1 MRKSIA
7 MNGRV
12 CYNKTMLELLAP
24 AGDMSALDTAI
35 KSGADAV
42 YLGLDGFNARMKAQ
56 NFNADNIGDVVA
68 YAHFYGV
75 KVYVTINTIVQN
87 SEFNDLISLVKTAVA
102 AKVDAFLVQDLGVA
116 KLLNDTFDGIVL
128 HASTQMGIHNLQGAR
143 VAERI
148 GIKRVVLSRET
159 KLEDIENIRK
169 NTSLEIEYFVQGA
182 LCVAFSGNCYLS
194 SVEQGASG
202 NRGLCKQL
210 CRLAYTSR
218 SGGKADNGYMLSA
231 RDLCLAKSVKQL
243 ADAGVCSF
251 KIEGRLRRN
260 GYVAEAVQAYRKIID
275 EVENGQKIDFDD
287 KDENRLKIAFSR
299 GDFLER
305 AYLDDGVPKVIEKR
319 YNNHTGIKVGVVKDV
334 KPFKNDLYEIVVSSN
349 RRLNKGDGV
358 KFFDK
363 EKESA
368 SLGIG
373 EAREKGK
380 GHYGIITT
388 AKVKVGWEVRLISDA
403 CREKELQDAKRFVPV
418 KFEVQALSGK
428 PLRIVAAS
436 VRSGVEISA
445 SKESSEELQKA
456 INAPTGEEEIA
467 KQCGKT
473 GDSGFCTDEVKT
485 ITDGVFVAKSVL
497 NGLRRDVLDE
507 LKRKITDFEKP
518 QSVRINEDK
527 LARELQKSNDCKRI
541 DSPPVKIVDAESE
554 NKSLFLKKGDK
565 VAIRP
570 SVWSA
575 DAIKRTLALLDL
587 KQEDIALDLPIVAN
601 GKDVDVIKKTL
612 AELKGVKTLVSEN
625 VYGLDFAKDGYTV
638 VAGQGHNI
646 ANTFAVEAVKA
657 LGAAAYVPS
666 LEYPLFEA
674 QDVLAR
680 LDTDKNIPLMTF
692 AHCPY
697 KTMFGND
704 CDKCSY
710 KGDMTMQRE
719 KHIYKVRRVRVSQ
732 CYFALYPEK

>member
-1 MRKSIA
+1 
-7 MNGRV
+7 MNDPV
-12 CYNKTMLELLAP
+12 CYNKNMLELLAP
-24 AGDMSALDTAI
+24 AGDTSALDTAI
-35 KSGADAV
+35 RCGANAV

-56 NFNADNIGDVVA
+56 NFNADNIGEVVA

-87 SEFNDLISLVKTAVA
+87 DEFNDLISLVKTAVE

-116 KLLNDTFDGIVL
+116 KFLKDTFDGIVL
-128 HASTQMGIHNLQGAR
+128 HASTQMGIHNLQGAK
-143 VAERI
+143 VAERM

-210 CRLAYTSR
+210 CRLRYTAR
-218 SGGKADNGYMLSA
+218 TGGKNDSGYLLSA

-243 ADAGVCSF
+243 AEAGVSSF
-251 KIEGRLRRN
+251 KIEGRLRRD
-260 GYVAEAVQAYRKIID
+260 GYVAEAVQTYRKIID
-275 EVENGQKIDFDD
+275 EVENGRKIDFDD
-287 KDENRLKIAFSR
+287 GDENRLKIAFSR

-305 AYLDDGVPKVIEKR
+305 AYLDDGVPKAIEKR
-319 YNNHTGIKVGVVKDV
+319 YNNHTGVKVGAVKDV
-334 KPFKNDLYEIVVSSN
+334 KPFKNDLYEITVSSN
-349 RRLNKGDGV
+349 RKLNKGDGI

-363 EKESA
+363 DKESA

-373 EAREKGK
+373 EAREKGN
-380 GHYGIITT
+380 GLYCIITA

-403 CREKELQDAKRFVPV
+403 CREKELQSAKRFVPV
-418 KFEVQALSGK
+418 KFKVRALCGK
-428 PLRIVAAS
+428 PLRIVAS
-436 VRSGVEISA
+436 TVRNGSEISVT
-445 SKESSEELQKA
+445 KESAEELQKA
-456 INAPTGEEEIA
+456 INAPTDANEIA
-467 KQCGKT
+467 KQCGKA
-473 GDSGFCTDEVKT
+473 GDSGFCTEKVET
-485 ITDGVFVAKSVL
+485 TTDGVFVAKSVL
-497 NGLRRDVLDE
+497 NGLRREALDE
-507 LKRKITDFEKP
+507 LKRKIIDFEN
-518 QSVRINEDK
+518 QHSVRIDEEK
-527 LARELQKSNDCKRI
+527 LALELQKLKECKRI
-541 DSPPVKIVDAESE
+541 NPQPIKIIDSESE
-554 NKSLFLKKGDK
+554 TRSLFLKKGDK

-570 SVWSA
+570 SVWSVA
-575 DAIKRTLALLDL
+575 AIKRTLDLLDL
-587 KQEDIALDLPIVAN
+587 EQKDVALDLPIVAN
-601 GKDVDVIKKTL
+601 GKDVEVLKKVL
-612 AELKGVKTLVSEN
+612 AELKDVKTLVSEN
-625 VYGLDFAKDGYTV
+625 VYGLDFAKDGYIV

-646 ANTFAVEAVKA
+646 SNTFAIEAVKA
-657 LGAAAYVPS
+657 AGAAAYVPS

-674 QDVLAR
+674 QDALAR
-680 LDTDKNIPLMTF
+680 LEADENIPLMTF

-710 KGDMTMQRE
+710 KGDMTLQRE
-719 KHIYKVRRVRVSQ
+719 KHIYKVRRVRISQ